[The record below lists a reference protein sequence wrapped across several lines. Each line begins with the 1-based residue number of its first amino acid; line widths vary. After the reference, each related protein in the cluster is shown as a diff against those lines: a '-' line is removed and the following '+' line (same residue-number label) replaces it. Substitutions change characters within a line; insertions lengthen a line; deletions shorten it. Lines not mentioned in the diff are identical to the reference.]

1 MTDRPE
7 MFAPTRG
14 FSGKADSME
23 PCTMLSA
30 NPCCHGNEI
39 WAIFDKIA
47 YKSVCMPDRP
57 DMFGP
62 TGGDDQGADLCYH
75 GNDICAKR
83 GV

>member
-14 FSGKADSME
+14 FSGMADSVE
-23 PCTMLSA
+23 PCTLYNVVGPTLVVMTTKF
-30 NPCCHGNEI
+30 GQI

-47 YKSVCMPDRP
+47 YKSACMPHIP

-62 TGGDDQGADLCYH
+62 TRGDD
-75 GNDICAKR
+75 
-83 GV
+83 